1 MNKIRVF
8 ILLFISCWTTTL
20 NARVFTYS
28 IDEVEALEIIGGVEL
43 NVVCGE
49 INQLD
54 ISADTENAF
63 SMSLTD
69 KKLKIK
75 SSKQNFWNLL
85 WSQFSPIKA
94 VLKVTQSP
102 LSIEVSAGSEVGI
115 LNCYKKHENSLDLAV
130 HAGSSLTIEGDAGS
144 IDRLEV
150 DISSGSE
157 ADINAN
163 LEINHFTLEAS
174 SGAEF
179 NTRKS
184 VVINNASVKVSSG
197 ASAEI
202 CGTLAISGRASSGGE
217 VNVSEA
223 TKLSDIRTNSGG
235 SIEPR
240 SRCN

>member
-69 KKLKIK
+69 KKLKIQ

-85 WSQFSPIKA
+85 WSEFSPVSA
-94 VLKVTQSP
+94 DLKVTQSP
-102 LSIEVSAGSEVGI
+102 HSIEVSAGSEAGI
-115 LNCYKKHENSLDLAV
+115 LNCYKKHEDSLDIAV
-130 HAGSSLTIEGDAGS
+130 HAGSSLTIEGNAGS
-144 IDRLEV
+144 IDQLEI
-150 DISSGSE
+150 DLASGSQIQIE
-157 ADINAN
+157 GKLN
-163 LEINHFTLEAS
+163 INHLDLEAS
-174 SGAEF
+174 SGAELE
-179 NTRKS
+179 TDTA
-184 VVINNASVKVSSG
+184 VVISTARVKISSG
-197 ASAEI
+197 AYAEI
-202 CGTLAISGRASSGGE
+202 CGALAVSGKTSSGGAVE
-217 VNVSEA
+217 VSKA
-223 TKLSDIRTNSGG
+223 TRLSDIRTNSGG
-235 SIEPR
+235 SIEPN
-240 SRCN
+240 C